1 MMNKKRFLLQMLTVT
16 AFVLMGLEASAQLV
30 DRATFEQHLAK
41 ARSLSS
47 QRKAAA
53 ATSPITLTQNPFD
66 ELSAQSTQYV

>member
-1 MMNKKRFLLQMLTVT
+1 MKQIFKVLLATVCLFLGMDAT
-16 AFVLMGLEASAQLV
+16 AQLV

-53 ATSPITLTQNPFD
+53 ASLPITLTQNPFD